1 MMDKQQYC
9 SGCRDD
15 FYNHREGQGPC
26 WSLESAMVVK
36 HWRIGWWTQM
46 DKASNFTKVTTLS
59 CHHAPG
65 QYAQM
70 EKLPKHL
77 GGEQA

>member
-1 MMDKQQYC
+1 
-9 SGCRDD
+9 
-15 FYNHREGQGPC
+15 
-26 WSLESAMVVK
+26 
-36 HWRIGWWTQM
+36 
-46 DKASNFTKVTTLS
+46 VTTLS